1 MLVSVLHT
9 LYALVFLHAL
19 QDIASG
25 GTSLANLSAYLTLQR
40 AEELY
45 GFEPAKYGLS
55 EAQAADIAGVF
66 SRYDT
71 NEDGKLEKSELR
83 QLW

>member
-1 MLVSVLHT
+1 M
-9 LYALVFLHAL
+9 
-19 QDIASG
+19 
-25 GTSLANLSAYLTLQR
+25 
-40 AEELY
+40 Y
-45 GFEPAKYGLS
+45 GFQPDKYGLS

-71 NEDGKLEKSELR
+71 NEDGRLEQSELR